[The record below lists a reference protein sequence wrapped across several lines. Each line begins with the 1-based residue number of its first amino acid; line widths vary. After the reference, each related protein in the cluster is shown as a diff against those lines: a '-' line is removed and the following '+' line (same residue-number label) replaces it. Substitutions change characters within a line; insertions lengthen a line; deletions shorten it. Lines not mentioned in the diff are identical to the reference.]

1 VTARV
6 DLQPESARPTHF
18 RLPLHSIIA
27 NPTQFRI
34 DAAVMTDTPA
44 GAPAPKKRSF
54 FKRAA
59 WQDAAKK
66 DSEDIFSHSNEF
78 NDLVAAQNRHKAEE
92 RRKAEE
98 KRKNEAEAEK
108 RRKQEQRERKKRRLS
123 VENETPASPRDGSVP
138 AVQQQD
144 SLAARYETL
153 TGQSVFDDSP
163 PRKEPFIIDLGSS
176 DDEAD
181 AGHNANSFSFN
192 SNLDHAHGDTNL
204 TPNTSLRPSP
214 AVTSHDDDDLE
225 DELDP
230 ELAALEAKA
239 RARAAAR
246 RAEATAKAN
255 PSSQP
260 SKAPIAQLFIKTE
273 IPNTAPLMVKVRIDT
288 TLEKPREA
296 WCTRQNFAPDMAKRV
311 FFTWRRT
318 RIFDS
323 TTVKRLGMTV
333 DRHGSVSIDGD
344 SNIYD
349 DENLPK
355 VYVEAWTEEIL
366 EQVKREEAA
375 EAAAQLKA
383 ASPFPIEEREPT
395 PEPKPVASK
404 IRVVLRAKGKE
415 DFGLNVHPVRTAGFS
430 TSIPYANTT
439 PSILTLPI
447 SRELTV

>member
-1 VTARV
+1 
-6 DLQPESARPTHF
+6 
-18 RLPLHSIIA
+18 
-27 NPTQFRI
+27 
-34 DAAVMTDTPA
+34 MTDTPA

-78 NDLVAAQNRHKAEE
+78 NDLVAAQNRRKAEE
-92 RRKAEE
+92 RQKAEE
-98 KRKNEAEAEK
+98 QRKIEAEAEQK
-108 RRKQEQRERKKRRLS
+108 RKQEQRERKKRRLS
-123 VENETPASPRDGSVP
+123 VEDATPPRDGSVP
-138 AVQQQD
+138 VAQQSD
-144 SLAARYETL
+144 SLAARYEKL
-153 TGQSVFDDSP
+153 TGKSVFDDDSP
-163 PRKEPFIIDLGSS
+163 PRKESVVIELGSS

-181 AGHNANSFSFN
+181 SRYHTRSFN
-192 SNLDHAHGDTNL
+192 SNPNPDHARDDANL

-214 AVTSHDDDDLE
+214 VVISHDDDDPE
-225 DELDP
+225 EGIDP

-246 RAEATAKAN
+246 RAEAAAKAN

-296 WCTRQNFAPDMAKRV
+296 WCARQNFTPDMTKRV

-333 DRHGSVSIDGD
+333 DKHGSVSIDGD

-366 EQVKREEAA
+366 QQVKREEAA

-383 ASPFPIEEREPT
+383 ASPFPIGEREPT
-395 PEPKPVASK
+395 PELEPVASK

-415 DFGLNVHPVRTAGFS
+415 DFGLNVHPVRTSCFLAS
-430 TSIPYANTT
+430 TSCANTAAST
-439 PSILTLPI
+439 PTLPI
-447 SRELTV
+447 SRGHTV